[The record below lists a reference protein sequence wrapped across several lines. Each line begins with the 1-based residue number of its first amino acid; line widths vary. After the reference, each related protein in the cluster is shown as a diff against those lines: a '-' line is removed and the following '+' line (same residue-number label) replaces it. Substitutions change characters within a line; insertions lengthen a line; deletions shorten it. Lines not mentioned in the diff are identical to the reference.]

1 MSEPAGS
8 DADADDAPTFAEPW
22 QARAFALAVAAT
34 DESGERPWK
43 AFQEALVAE
52 VPDAEAPSPD
62 SPAAIDGDD
71 GEYYRDWLAALEES
85 LTDDAV
91 DAEALRERALA
102 FERGDRD
109 AHEFVE
115 GDPHE
120 HADSLPEGHA
130 DGSDHDHGAGGHQ
143 HADDHDH

>member
-1 MSEPAGS
+1 MSE
-8 DADADDAPTFAEPW
+8 DADDPTFAEPW

-34 DESGERPWK
+34 DEDGEHPWET
-43 AFQEALVAE
+43 FQEALVE
-52 VPDAEAPSPD
+52 RVPDAEAPSPE
-62 SPAAIDGDD
+62 SPESIDGDD
-71 GEYYRDWLAALEES
+71 DEYYRDWLAALEES
-85 LTDDAV
+85 LTDDAI

-130 DGSDHDHGAGGHQ
+130 DGSDHDHGTDGHS
-143 HADDHDH
+143 H